1 MEIKNWGRTCPRKK
15 NFDPAVEIRDG
26 KQPKQQRKL
35 VEKKLEKKLEKN
47 SIDSVDNEVSLGPSL
62 YSDFCGKPVKRVFGL
77 NYRNHQPIIA
87 IQLML
92 RAGPGKKT
100 WWKLSVK

>member
-35 VEKKLEKKLEKN
+35 VEKKLEKKT
-47 SIDSVDNEVSLGPSL
+47 
-62 YSDFCGKPVKRVFGL
+62 R
-77 NYRNHQPIIA
+77 
-87 IQLML
+87 
-92 RAGPGKKT
+92 KKT
-100 WWKLSVK
+100 RSTRSTMKFPSVRPYIPISVESQSKESSD

>member
-35 VEKKLEKKLEKN
+35 VEKKLGKKLEKKL
-47 SIDSVDNEVSLGPSL
+47 DRLG
-62 YSDFCGKPVKRVFGL
+62 R
-77 NYRNHQPIIA
+77 Q
-87 IQLML
+87 
-92 RAGPGKKT
+92 
-100 WWKLSVK
+100 